1 MKRCGKCCLEKD
13 EKEFGKCKSR
23 KDGLANRC
31 KLCKS
36 VEHKEYILK
45 YPEKFKKKYCED
57 LPKWREANKEKLKE
71 YSKKDRERKKLN
83 IRKKPK
89 SLDEINY
96 LREEANKNQTEWN
109 SLSEERKKAWK
120 KKYRQTENY
129 KIRRHAQDAIYYG
142 VKFGYIQR
150 PENCEIC
157 MKQCTPEGH
166 HFDYSK
172 PKEVQWVCCE
182 CHYKIHEK
190 KNTIPIK
197 YRK

>member
-13 EKEFGKCKSR
+13 ESEFN
-23 KDGLANRC
+23 KDKKRPSGLGNRC

-36 VEHKEYILK
+36 IEHKEYILK

-57 LPKWREANKEKLKE
+57 LPKWREDNKEKLKE

-96 LREEANKNQTEWN
+96 LKEEANKNQAEWN
-109 SLSEERKKAWK
+109 SLSEERKKEWQ
-120 KKYRQTENY
+120 KKYRQTATY
-129 KIRRHAQDAIYYG
+129 KIQRHARDAIYYG
-142 VKFGYIQR
+142 IKFGYIER
-150 PENCEIC
+150 PKNCEIC
-157 MKQCTPEGH
+157 MKECKPEGH

-172 PKEVQWVCCE
+172 PKEVQWVCSE

-190 KNTIPIK
+190 KNSIPIK